1 MDVKFVYYCVDP
13 SNWGYSIQHSTT
25 HLRHLSL
32 LTESTPLFI
41 FSRSYAVLPFLS
53 VLERGSNPWDW
64 SRLSFTNSIK
74 SLLQIEDWQAR
85 NKQLESAFK
94 TSLQYFP
101 NILNKLVLLLV
112 NNKSKGYLFTSSN
125 PAIRLSLRLIF
136 LFDNNEN
143 DKLQLFGKNEHCH
156 WTKSFGLNQ
165 IFLAKTHLTVLFT
178 KLTLTTSQLI
188 LHVTEM
194 ISAINLVIKSF
205 Q

>member
-1 MDVKFVYYCVDP
+1 MEVKFVYYCVDP

-41 FSRSYAVLPFLS
+41 FRRSYAVLPFLS

-101 NILNKLVLLLV
+101 NILNKLISLLA
-112 NNKSKGYLFTSSN
+112 NNESKGYLFTSSN

-136 LFDNNEN
+136 LFDSNEN
-143 DKLQLFGKNEHCH
+143 DKLQLFGKIED
-156 WTKSFGLNQ
+156 
-165 IFLAKTHLTVLFT
+165 
-178 KLTLTTSQLI
+178 
-188 LHVTEM
+188 
-194 ISAINLVIKSF
+194 F
-205 Q
+205 QRMREPKRVWQTFSPNWPWRQVNWFYMWWKWFQ